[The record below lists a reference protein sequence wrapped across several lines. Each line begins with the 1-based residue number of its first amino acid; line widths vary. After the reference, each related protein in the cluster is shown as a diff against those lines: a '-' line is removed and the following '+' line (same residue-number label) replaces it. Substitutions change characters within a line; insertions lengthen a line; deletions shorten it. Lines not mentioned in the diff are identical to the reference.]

1 LCSWPDQETPTP
13 PPAAPPPPQVPK
25 TYIVEH
31 IQRRLRDQWAKIVL
45 LLLRNHG
52 VIGSFSKLTAALSHG
67 LTSSAA
73 QAQAG
78 GSSMPG
84 GGVRGVPGVVM
95 QGGMS
100 MVRGVYDGAVGM
112 VAKPI
117 EGVEKGGVLGL
128 IPGVAE
134 GIKGEACAAW
144 LECRVLPPHYVHSLA
159 VQWHTC
165 LLHSSHV

>member
-1 LCSWPDQETPTP
+1 
-13 PPAAPPPPQVPK
+13 VPK

-165 LLHSSHV
+165 LLHSLNHP